1 VNWLGIVW
9 WIAAVL
15 TFLASLPLL
24 ALSLTESMR
33 LRDDL
38 VDSHG
43 DDEMNRSKWFH
54 ATIWM
59 EHQRLFPKN
68 GKRARALLFM
78 CAYLAVLL
86 VAGVFVIRGIQVRA

>member
-1 VNWLGIVW
+1 MNWLGIFC

-15 TFLASLPLL
+15 TFLGSLPLF
-24 ALSLTESMR
+24 ALGLTESMR

-38 VDSHG
+38 VDRYG
-43 DDEMNRSKWFH
+43 AEEMNRRKWFH

-59 EHQRLFPKN
+59 EHQRLFPKD

-86 VAGVFVIRGIQVRA
+86 FAGLFVILGIQVRA